1 MLRITA
7 IENGDTTTYRLEGR
21 LTGDWVR
28 EFERCWVAKKD
39 THVETKFKVDLAD
52 VEFVDEEGQVLLG
65 RMLAEGVEFD
75 PGNLFMT
82 SVIAEL
88 TERAS
93 GAPQNVECGCNEV

>member
-28 EFERCWVAKKD
+28 EFERCWVAAKD
-39 THVETKFKVDLAD
+39 THPGTRFKVDLTD
-52 VEFVDEEGQVLLG
+52 VEFVDQEGEALLG

-82 SVIAEL
+82 SIMSVIQDRARAERPKCS
-88 TERAS
+88 T
-93 GAPQNVECGCNEV
+93 QVQ